1 MSKIHEK
8 SDCFA
13 CVIASHGEEMELE
26 TENNIHIKEHVIVGT
41 DGRVVKTRDI
51 VEMFNADNCEELKDK
66 PKFFFIQACRTSN
79 ATVLGM
85 DSGLAVTITERKQL
99 QGGIVDG
106 IEDMQVDFQIIDKV
120 DANCISTN
128 ANSLC
133 ENNLDTRHLSSAE
146 RYLSRH
152 QLVHQVTDVE
162 CPDDTLLMFASLSS
176 NYAVRNPTNG
186 GWLLT
191 SLYSQIKEHIDT
203 GKICSTEFTQILNG
217 ALKEMT
223 TKIFKPSDIT
233 SRLYGAFSPGCLTH
247 SDSLFFFYE
256 NGGLPPTLYI
266 QADNSPKDNKNKYL
280 IMFLAMLV
288 KMEIVKKIK
297 LTFLMVGHT
306 HEDVDQLF
314 SRISVKASKEKTTTI
329 PSLLDLI
336 KRSYTLQ
343 PIAKHVESL
352 YNFRDQMAFPS
363 SLAGNKSQ
371 HVFKLTKDGDKVFL
385 AMKEWP
391 LESAPYKTMELTN
404 ILQNLEIPRK
414 VEPNMEKI
422 GGIIQLMRRDLPKWV
437 QNGKLEKMNFGGL
450 TTYLPSRRQDAL
462 HQRLLCHKI

>member
-1 MSKIHEK
+1 MDVVNKEFTYDFNNEKRGIALLIHNEIFDENCDYNDRPGDNGDFNRMLEIFTKLGFDVKPYRNLTATQIRKTMEKEMSKIHEK

-26 TENNIHIKEHVIVGT
+26 TENNIHINEHVIVGT
-41 DGRVVKTRDI
+41 DGQVVKTRDI
-51 VEMFNADNCEELKDK
+51 VEMFNADNCVELKDK

-85 DSGLAVTITERKQL
+85 DSGHTVTITERKQP

-106 IEDMQVDFQIIDKV
+106 IENMQVDSQIIDKV

-146 RYLSRH
+146 RTLSRQ

-223 TKIFKPSDIT
+223 TKNFKPSEIT

-247 SDSLFFFYE
+247 CLSRDVLF
-256 NGGLPPTLYI
+256 
-266 QADNSPKDNKNKYL
+266 
-280 IMFLAMLV
+280 
-288 KMEIVKKIK
+288 
-297 LTFLMVGHT
+297 
-306 HEDVDQLF
+306 
-314 SRISVKASKEKTTTI
+314 
-329 PSLLDLI
+329 
-336 KRSYTLQ
+336 
-343 PIAKHVESL
+343 
-352 YNFRDQMAFPS
+352 
-363 SLAGNKSQ
+363 
-371 HVFKLTKDGDKVFL
+371 
-385 AMKEWP
+385 
-391 LESAPYKTMELTN
+391 
-404 ILQNLEIPRK
+404 
-414 VEPNMEKI
+414 
-422 GGIIQLMRRDLPKWV
+422 
-437 QNGKLEKMNFGGL
+437 LEK
-450 TTYLPSRRQDAL
+450 
-462 HQRLLCHKI
+462 